1 MPLHADFI
9 KFMKGSDVA
18 DLKNT
23 ALDGKGGS
31 STAAMFLSNF
41 TEDKEYIHLDVA
53 GTADINHKPM
63 GVMVKTL
70 VELSK

>member
-1 MPLHADFI
+1 
-9 KFMKGSDVA
+9 MKGSDVA

-41 TEDKEYIHLDVA
+41 TEGKEYIHLDVA
-53 GTADINHKPM
+53 GTADIAHKPQ
-63 GVMVKTL
+63 GVLVKTL
-70 VELSK
+70 TKIGK